1 MIETDKLLFGLKGYF
16 VRIRDLVY
24 QEKSVVLS
32 EEMGDYSCGLVK
44 LQTFND

>member
-24 QEKSVVLS
+24 QEKSFVLS
-32 EEMGDYSCGLVK
+32 EEMRDYSCGLVK